1 MQDLTP
7 LRPAFWNV
15 PLWAEIGVY
24 VIGIAAVVLCIAG
37 IVRAVKQRQATTQP
51 EPLADRNARLGRT
64 LLEVFWQ
71 KRIRD
76 TAAGKN
82 HFVLFWGF
90 IFLFFGTAIATID
103 WDIAWLVFGKRILSG
118 NIYLAYKF
126 VLDLAGLL
134 ALIAL
139 GFSFWRR
146 FVSHDPK
153 VEANWRFALVL
164 GSLAFIIL
172 TGFLLEA
179 LRLAV
184 QQPQWAGVSFV
195 GNALAQIFIGT
206 DAETLKVYHTF
217 IWVIH
222 GLASLGFIA
231 SIPLTYYA
239 HLFKTPTSIYVKK
252 PEPRGA
258 LAKIEDIEEQ
268 ERFGISEFSQFGR
281 IDRIRFDGCT
291 ECGRCTSVCPAV
303 ASGAPLDPKGLILSL
318 KARMNGIDADKPL
331 IDGIVS
337 KDALWSCTTCG
348 ACTKVC
354 PAQIPTPDIIVQ
366 MRRHLALEE
375 GDFPEGLAQ
384 ALENTSSVG
393 NPWGMDPGSRLKWAK
408 GLDVEIAKP
417 GVEYDVLYWVGCS
430 ASYDRRAQKIARA
443 MVEIFHA
450 AGVKF
455 AVMSEERCH
464 GEFARRAGE
473 EYLFQTAA
481 AENIESLSK
490 YNFKQIVAACPHC
503 FNTLKNEYPQFEGG
517 TFPVTSH
524 VQFIAKL
531 LEEKRIS
538 PKLAQAGSVTFHDAC
553 YLARHNGIGR
563 DPRTILETIGVKL
576 KDPEKRGCNAMCCGA
591 GGAQIFMDKPSR
603 INILRLEQLNKTG
616 TDEIAVSCP
625 HCLTMLTSAQAQTC
639 GRDETPKPV
648 RDIAEIVAQA
658 LTQSTANP
666 EKEC

>member
-146 FVSHDPK
+146 FISHDPK

-206 DAETLKVYHTF
+206 DPETLKVYHTF

-231 SIPLTYYA
+231 SIPLTSSRPR
-239 HLFKTPTSIYVKK
+239 LRSTSRN
-252 PEPRGA
+252 PNR
-258 LAKIEDIEEQ
+258 
-268 ERFGISEFSQFGR
+268 
-281 IDRIRFDGCT
+281 
-291 ECGRCTSVCPAV
+291 AV
-303 ASGAPLDPKGLILSL
+303 RLPK
-318 KARMNGIDADKPL
+318 
-331 IDGIVS
+331 S
-337 KDALWSCTTCG
+337 K
-348 ACTKVC
+348 
-354 PAQIPTPDIIVQ
+354 
-366 MRRHLALEE
+366 
-375 GDFPEGLAQ
+375 
-384 ALENTSSVG
+384 
-393 NPWGMDPGSRLKWAK
+393 
-408 GLDVEIAKP
+408 
-417 GVEYDVLYWVGCS
+417 
-430 ASYDRRAQKIARA
+430 
-443 MVEIFHA
+443 
-450 AGVKF
+450 
-455 AVMSEERCH
+455 
-464 GEFARRAGE
+464 
-473 EYLFQTAA
+473 
-481 AENIESLSK
+481 
-490 YNFKQIVAACPHC
+490 
-503 FNTLKNEYPQFEGG
+503 TLKNRNVSA
-517 TFPVTSH
+517 FPNSASSVAL
-524 VQFIAKL
+524 IA
-531 LEEKRIS
+531 
-538 PKLAQAGSVTFHDAC
+538 
-553 YLARHNGIGR
+553 
-563 DPRTILETIGVKL
+563 
-576 KDPEKRGCNAMCCGA
+576 
-591 GGAQIFMDKPSR
+591 
-603 INILRLEQLNKTG
+603 
-616 TDEIAVSCP
+616 
-625 HCLTMLTSAQAQTC
+625 SA
-639 GRDETPKPV
+639 
-648 RDIAEIVAQA
+648 
-658 LTQSTANP
+658 STAAPNADAAP
-666 EKEC
+666 PCVRLPPRVHLWIPRLSSYRSRPA

>member
-146 FVSHDPK
+146 FISHDPK

-206 DAETLKVYHTF
+206 DPETLKVYHTF

-291 ECGRCTSVCPAV
+291 ECGRCTSVCPAA
-303 ASGAPLDPKGLILSL
+303 ASGAPLDPKALI
-318 KARMNGIDADKPL
+318 
-331 IDGIVS
+331 
-337 KDALWSCTTCG
+337 
-348 ACTKVC
+348 
-354 PAQIPTPDIIVQ
+354 
-366 MRRHLALEE
+366 
-375 GDFPEGLAQ
+375 
-384 ALENTSSVG
+384 
-393 NPWGMDPGSRLKWAK
+393 
-408 GLDVEIAKP
+408 
-417 GVEYDVLYWVGCS
+417 
-430 ASYDRRAQKIARA
+430 
-443 MVEIFHA
+443 
-450 AGVKF
+450 
-455 AVMSEERCH
+455 
-464 GEFARRAGE
+464 
-473 EYLFQTAA
+473 
-481 AENIESLSK
+481 
-490 YNFKQIVAACPHC
+490 
-503 FNTLKNEYPQFEGG
+503 
-517 TFPVTSH
+517 
-524 VQFIAKL
+524 
-531 LEEKRIS
+531 
-538 PKLAQAGSVTFHDAC
+538 
-553 YLARHNGIGR
+553 
-563 DPRTILETIGVKL
+563 
-576 KDPEKRGCNAMCCGA
+576 
-591 GGAQIFMDKPSR
+591 
-603 INILRLEQLNKTG
+603 
-616 TDEIAVSCP
+616 
-625 HCLTMLTSAQAQTC
+625 
-639 GRDETPKPV
+639 
-648 RDIAEIVAQA
+648 
-658 LTQSTANP
+658 
-666 EKEC
+666 

>member
-146 FVSHDPK
+146 FISHDPK

-206 DAETLKVYHTF
+206 DPETLKVYHTF

-222 GLASLGFIA
+222 GLASLGF
-231 SIPLTYYA
+231 
-239 HLFKTPTSIYVKK
+239 TSRN
-252 PEPRGA
+252 PNR
-258 LAKIEDIEEQ
+258 
-268 ERFGISEFSQFGR
+268 
-281 IDRIRFDGCT
+281 
-291 ECGRCTSVCPAV
+291 AV
-303 ASGAPLDPKGLILSL
+303 RLPK
-318 KARMNGIDADKPL
+318 
-331 IDGIVS
+331 S
-337 KDALWSCTTCG
+337 K
-348 ACTKVC
+348 
-354 PAQIPTPDIIVQ
+354 
-366 MRRHLALEE
+366 
-375 GDFPEGLAQ
+375 
-384 ALENTSSVG
+384 
-393 NPWGMDPGSRLKWAK
+393 
-408 GLDVEIAKP
+408 
-417 GVEYDVLYWVGCS
+417 
-430 ASYDRRAQKIARA
+430 
-443 MVEIFHA
+443 
-450 AGVKF
+450 
-455 AVMSEERCH
+455 
-464 GEFARRAGE
+464 
-473 EYLFQTAA
+473 
-481 AENIESLSK
+481 
-490 YNFKQIVAACPHC
+490 
-503 FNTLKNEYPQFEGG
+503 TLKNRNVSA
-517 TFPVTSH
+517 FPNSASSVAS
-524 VQFIAKL
+524 IA
-531 LEEKRIS
+531 
-538 PKLAQAGSVTFHDAC
+538 
-553 YLARHNGIGR
+553 
-563 DPRTILETIGVKL
+563 
-576 KDPEKRGCNAMCCGA
+576 
-591 GGAQIFMDKPSR
+591 
-603 INILRLEQLNKTG
+603 
-616 TDEIAVSCP
+616 
-625 HCLTMLTSAQAQTC
+625 SA
-639 GRDETPKPV
+639 
-648 RDIAEIVAQA
+648 
-658 LTQSTANP
+658 STAAPNAGAAP
-666 EKEC
+666 PCVRLPPRVHLWIPRVSSYRSRPA

>member
-37 IVRAVKQRQATTQP
+37 IVRAVKQRQASCPP
-51 EPLADRNARLGRT
+51 EALPDRNARLGRT

-103 WDIAWLVFGKRILSG
+103 WDIAWLIFGKRILSG

-146 FVSHDPK
+146 FISHDPK

-206 DAETLKVYHTF
+206 APETLKVYHTF

-239 HLFKTPTSIYVKK
+239 HLFKTLRSTSRNPNRAVRL
-252 PEPRGA
+252 PRSKT
-258 LAKIEDIEEQ
+258 LKS
-268 ERFGISEFSQFGR
+268 RNV
-281 IDRIRFDGCT
+281 
-291 ECGRCTSVCPAV
+291 SVFPNSASSDASIASASTAVPNAV
-303 ASGAPLDPKGLILSL
+303 AAPPCVRLPP
-318 KARMNGIDADKPL
+318 R
-331 IDGIVS
+331 VH
-337 KDALWSCTTCG
+337 LWIPRPSSYRSR
-348 ACTKVC
+348 
-354 PAQIPTPDIIVQ
+354 PA
-366 MRRHLALEE
+366 
-375 GDFPEGLAQ
+375 
-384 ALENTSSVG
+384 
-393 NPWGMDPGSRLKWAK
+393 
-408 GLDVEIAKP
+408 
-417 GVEYDVLYWVGCS
+417 
-430 ASYDRRAQKIARA
+430 
-443 MVEIFHA
+443 
-450 AGVKF
+450 
-455 AVMSEERCH
+455 
-464 GEFARRAGE
+464 
-473 EYLFQTAA
+473 
-481 AENIESLSK
+481 
-490 YNFKQIVAACPHC
+490 
-503 FNTLKNEYPQFEGG
+503 
-517 TFPVTSH
+517 
-524 VQFIAKL
+524 
-531 LEEKRIS
+531 
-538 PKLAQAGSVTFHDAC
+538 
-553 YLARHNGIGR
+553 
-563 DPRTILETIGVKL
+563 
-576 KDPEKRGCNAMCCGA
+576 
-591 GGAQIFMDKPSR
+591 
-603 INILRLEQLNKTG
+603 
-616 TDEIAVSCP
+616 
-625 HCLTMLTSAQAQTC
+625 
-639 GRDETPKPV
+639 
-648 RDIAEIVAQA
+648 
-658 LTQSTANP
+658 
-666 EKEC
+666 